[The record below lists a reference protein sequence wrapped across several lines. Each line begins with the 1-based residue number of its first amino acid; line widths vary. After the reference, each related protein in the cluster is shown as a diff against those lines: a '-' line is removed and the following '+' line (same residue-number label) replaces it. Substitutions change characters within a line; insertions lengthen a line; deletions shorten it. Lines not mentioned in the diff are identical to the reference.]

1 MDGWVVLV
9 DRSPEEDYRRKVGTV
24 REKHEKRGGSTVKD
38 IQNRDQTKY
47 VFVRST
53 PSSSGTRA
61 ADQRP
66 LLDCAVGDVSSVSAG
81 VVR

>member
-1 MDGWVVLV
+1 MDGWGVLV
-9 DRSPEEDYRRKVGTV
+9 DRSLEEDWRRKAGTV
-24 REKHEKRGGSTVKD
+24 RDQHEKRGGSTVKE
-38 IQNRDQTKY
+38 IQIRDQTKY
-47 VFVRST
+47 AFVRST

-66 LLDCAVGDVSSVSAG
+66 LLDCAVGYVSLVSAG